1 MTHKTNGQTLSLAN
15 SHVSVDCVV
24 LAFDGQKTYVL
35 LMHRKGMEAGV
46 EFNDMKLPGSVIF
59 LDEELDDA
67 AKRVL
72 SELTGLRGVRLMQFQ
87 AFGTKDR
94 TKNPKD
100 VHWLEKV
107 QKVKVERIITIAY
120 IGLVKLTPAMVRTP
134 ARHDAEWVSI
144 DAVPPLAFDH
154 NRIITEGIAHF
165 RAMASVNP
173 VLCFELLQKKFTAK
187 QLNTIYNFVHD
198 KPVDVRNFHKK
209 MASMEYVIPLDEWE
223 DGVAHRAARFYRFD
237 RAIYNKNAF

>member
-1 MTHKTNGQTLSLAN
+1 MTQKTSDKTLSLAN

-24 LAFDGQKTYVL
+24 LALDGERIHVL
-35 LMHRKGMEAGV
+35 LLHRKGEEAGV

-72 SELTGLRGVRLMQFQ
+72 SELTGLRGVKLMQFQ

-107 QKVKVERIITIAY
+107 QKVLVERIITIAY
-120 IGLVKLTPAMVRTP
+120 IGLVKLTPAMVRAT
-134 ARHDAEWVSI
+134 ARHDAEWVPLEAI
-144 DAVPPLAFDH
+144 PQLAFDH
-154 NRIITEGIAHF
+154 NRIITEAVAHF
-165 RAMASVNP
+165 RSKASVNP
-173 VLCFELLQKKFTAK
+173 ALCFELLQKKFTAK
-187 QLNTIYNFVHD
+187 QFNAIYNFVHD
-198 KPVDVRNFHKK
+198 KPVDARNFHKK

-237 RAIYNKNAF
+237 RAVYRKNAF